1 MTRDSKK
8 IKKLLIYAIEMK
20 ETMNKLITKKIKIY
34 ILGNSL
40 TKSHSYHIYNSYK
53 QILKPLKPLKPIA

>member
-53 QILKPLKPLKPIA
+53 HKF